1 MESEFKYDSPVEITK
16 LLTEH
21 GLAMS
26 KRFGQNF
33 LLSSHA
39 RERII
44 ESCEL
49 KQDDRVWE
57 IGPGIGAL
65 TSGLLHRSVKLVAFE
80 IDRGFISILK
90 GFFGDDPSFSLVEGD
105 VLKTIVPCS
114 RQQGIP
120 DTVVGNLPYNIGSQC
135 IATLIEQGIGP
146 ALMVFTLQKEVVMRI
161 TATAGSPQYSAFSVL
176 CAIEYE
182 SNHLFDISRNSF
194 YPVPDVTS
202 AVVRMRRREVPLID
216 ARQKAGFLKLVHAL
230 FLSRRKTAV
239 NNLTRNA
246 GVSKSRAHEVFES
259 CGFDT
264 NIRAERLSVKELVRL
279 YEQLQSDS

>member
-1 MESEFKYDSPVEITK
+1 
-16 LLTEH
+16 
-21 GLAMS
+21 MS

-49 KQDDRVWE
+49 KEGQSVWE

-65 TSGLLHRSVKLVAFE
+65 TSGLLQGSVNLVAFE

-90 GFFGDDPSFSLVEGD
+90 EFFGGSPSFSLVEGD
-105 VLKTIVPCS
+105 VLKTMVPYS
-114 RQQGIP
+114 RTQGVP
-120 DTVVGNLPYNIGSQC
+120 DRVVGNLPYNIGSQC

-146 ALMVFTLQKEVVMRI
+146 ALMIFTLQKEVVMRI
-161 TATAGSPQYSAFSVL
+161 TASVGSPQYSAFSVL

-182 SNHLFDISRNSF
+182 ASHVFDISRNSF

-202 AVVRMRRREVPLID
+202 AVVRMQRRKAPLIE
-216 ARQKAGFLKLVHAL
+216 AKERAGFLKLVHAL
-230 FLSRRKTAV
+230 FSSRRKTAV

-246 GVSKSRAHEVFES
+246 GISKLRAQKVFER
-259 CGFDT
+259 CNFDA
-264 NIRAERLSVKELVRL
+264 NLRAERLSPEEFVRL
-279 YEQLQSDS
+279 YRELQEGLSP